1 MKHYLW
7 LLLFVLVP
15 CFAFG
20 QQVLETFD
28 TAFDSSYWAYQN
40 SPNSTKN
47 FTNLFLD
54 NNIVKVGSG
63 SMKVDWA
70 IQAAENYG
78 GFSSLMHGA
87 PGTEVFDFSPYTDL
101 KVWYYNASPQTLPTT
116 TEFRILLKDVK
127 DVSVANRTMAN
138 IVQSEYWYSQFLIL
152 DAQPGWNEL
161 VLPLKDVGQHSSQ
174 GVWLPGWA
182 GATNGNHLL
191 DLDAIK
197 AYKLEWS
204 INTTPHDPNNPQNS
218 GVSAGTIYFD
228 QLRLAGHA
236 YPVLNYFDST
246 AVKKNYTFAGT
257 GTSSITV
264 ADNKQNALEDA
275 ATQVDWK
282 IDADQGFGGFASMTF
297 SATDFLPDMTGNTH
311 LSLKYNNLVASDQ
324 PGNVVFRVQLHEYSQ
339 GDTQE
344 EVWFY
349 ETKAVLDSAAGWH
362 RLMIP
367 LDDRGPGPAPNDQ
380 GFSNPG
386 WGGVPG
392 NSKLDWNKVK
402 RYEFAFSAARQGT
415 ISKGTILF
423 DNLELYGKRQTD
435 FTAPTAP
442 KGVAGVADAT
452 GKFNLI
458 IWQDVPDEAGEK
470 YTVYAST
477 KPITDV
483 KAAGV
488 EVLADGVVENT
499 QTFVHYLQAPLQD
512 KSVSYYYAV
521 SAMDKVGNI
530 GPAGVSSSAVTNTAK
545 GMPTISLKPP
555 ANFIADGNLAEW
567 ENSGIKPFVFKKS
580 TSHVGLGTFDNDD
593 DLNITMYM
601 AIDKQYLYLAA
612 DVIDNVYSYDPA
624 GNWYEDDAIEM
635 FFGLYD
641 GRPGPP
647 HLARLRGEKP
657 DYALQFRFD
666 GLVLADDGNRVIY
679 NRDSTNYHFEAL
691 GAADYIIETRV
702 RLSAIR
708 FGDDPLFVPVNGTR
722 LPLDFS
728 IHDSDGPNV
737 RDGVMSLS
745 PINNDNSWSSPRNWT
760 YVWIG
765 DQEFPTGVADDRND
779 GVPLSYNL
787 SQNYP
792 NPFNPTTR
800 INYAIRK
807 AGLVKV
813 VLYNA
818 LGQKVQT
825 LLNEIRP
832 AGNYTLE
839 VQGNNLPSG
848 IYFYRIHAGEFEQTK
863 KMLLMK

>member
-15 CFAFG
+15 CLTFG
-20 QQVLETFD
+20 QEVLETFD
-28 TAFDSSYWAYQN
+28 AAPDSGYWFFEHV
-40 SPNSTKN
+40 SSSTQT
-47 FTNLFLD
+47 FTNLTYG
-54 NNIVKVGSG
+54 NAQVKQGTGSL
-63 SMKVDWA
+63 KVDYA
-70 IQAAENYG
+70 IQGTESYG
-78 GFSSLMHGA
+78 GYANIMHGA
-87 PGTEVFDFSPYTDL
+87 PGTELFDFSPYTHL
-101 KVWYYNASPQTLPTT
+101 KVWYYNATPQSKAGTT
-116 TEFRILLKDVK
+116 HIRVLLKDMSNVP
-127 DVSVANRTMAN
+127 VANRDMAD
-138 IVQSEYWYSQFLIL
+138 IASKAEFWYSHFFIL
-152 DAQPGWNEL
+152 DSQPGWNEL
-161 VLPLKDVGQHSSQ
+161 VLPLVDIQQQSDQ
-174 GVWLPGWA
+174 GLWRPGWA
-182 GATNGNHLL
+182 GVAGNNTL

-197 AYKLEWS
+197 AYKFEWS
-204 INTTPHDPNNPQNS
+204 IDASVYNASNPQNS
-218 GVSAGTIYFD
+218 GISAGTIYFD

-402 RYEFAFSAARQGT
+402 RYEFAFSAAKQGT

-458 IWQDVPDEAGEK
+458 IWQDVPDETGEK

-499 QTFVHYLQAPLQD
+499 QTFVHYLLAPLQD
-512 KSVSYYYAV
+512 KSVS
-521 SAMDKVGNI
+521 
-530 GPAGVSSSAVTNTAK
+530 
-545 GMPTISLKPP
+545 
-555 ANFIADGNLAEW
+555 
-567 ENSGIKPFVFKKS
+567 
-580 TSHVGLGTFDNDD
+580 
-593 DLNITMYM
+593 
-601 AIDKQYLYLAA
+601 
-612 DVIDNVYSYDPA
+612 
-624 GNWYEDDAIEM
+624 
-635 FFGLYD
+635 
-641 GRPGPP
+641 
-647 HLARLRGEKP
+647 
-657 DYALQFRFD
+657 
-666 GLVLADDGNRVIY
+666 
-679 NRDSTNYHFEAL
+679 
-691 GAADYIIETRV
+691 
-702 RLSAIR
+702 
-708 FGDDPLFVPVNGTR
+708 
-722 LPLDFS
+722 
-728 IHDSDGPNV
+728 
-737 RDGVMSLS
+737 
-745 PINNDNSWSSPRNWT
+745 
-760 YVWIG
+760 
-765 DQEFPTGVADDRND
+765 
-779 GVPLSYNL
+779 
-787 SQNYP
+787 
-792 NPFNPTTR
+792 
-800 INYAIRK
+800 
-807 AGLVKV
+807 
-813 VLYNA
+813 
-818 LGQKVQT
+818 
-825 LLNEIRP
+825 
-832 AGNYTLE
+832 
-839 VQGNNLPSG
+839 
-848 IYFYRIHAGEFEQTK
+848 
-863 KMLLMK
+863 